1 MTRPVQNYTKTMQT
15 TIDRETKSDDSINE
29 LLDEIRRRKIRTEV
43 VGKKFI
49 SLVRNYYYTH
59 VLTEGE
65 ALPRNS
71 KRTTDSTL

>member
-1 MTRPVQNYTKTMQT
+1 MQATIKSETRT
-15 TIDRETKSDDSINE
+15 DDSINE

-59 VLTEGE
+59 VLTEGD

-71 KRTTDSTL
+71 KRTSDSAL